1 MFAVGKFELI
11 GNLVDGFSAG
21 YKHFLDHFDS
31 KSVDFLLDRFLEF
44 KLEPVL
50 QFSPRNSGCVYNIS
64 YLNGL
69 LEMRPDVNYCR
80 GQFRI
85 FDGDDVGRPACKDFD
100 RKDVNGGIFSVLHH
114 EFIEMLGCL
123 KAGIL
128 EIQRN
133 T

>member
-1 MFAVGKFELI
+1 MFGVGKFELI
-11 GNLVDGFSAG
+11 GNLVDRFSAG
-21 YKHFLDHFDS
+21 HKHFFDEFDS

-50 QFSPRNSGCVYNIS
+50 QFSPRNSGCAYNIC

-69 LEMRPDVNYCR
+69 LVMIPDESYCG

-85 FDGDDVGRPACKDFD
+85 LYGDDVGRLACEDFD
-100 RKDVNGGIFSVLHH
+100 RNDVKGGIFSVLHH
-114 EFIEMLGCL
+114 KLVEMLGCL
-123 KAGIL
+123 KAGVL
-128 EIQRN
+128 EIQCD

>member
-1 MFAVGKFELI
+1 MFGVGKFELI
-11 GNLVDGFSAG
+11 GNVVDGFSAG
-21 YKHFLDHFDS
+21 HKHFLDQFDS

-50 QFSPRNSGCVYNIS
+50 QFSPGNSGCVYNIC

-69 LEMRPDVNYCR
+69 LEMRPDEDDCG

-85 FDGDDVGRPACKDFD
+85 LDGDDVGRLACEDFD
-100 RKDVNGGIFSVLHH
+100 RKDVNGGIFSGLHH
-114 EFIEMLGCL
+114 KFIEMLGCL
-123 KAGIL
+123 KAGVL
-128 EIQRN
+128 EIQRD